1 MITLTLTLNGQPLY
15 IPARWRRVMHGSTI
29 NGYAALIAE
38 VNVPEVVA
46 SRIFN
51 AYGRMEATLTDGFA
65 NELWR
70 GFVEDVEVQG
80 GRVAIRAFGYGRALY
95 HVPYTG
101 FFVATT
107 SGGWRAIT
115 DEMPDVTSERYAID
129 NNNRLYIA
137 LNSGDSSNT
146 ANMGGLWYDLPD
158 GSQTDARH
166 MAFDY
171 ILEPG
176 KDGLEYRLQVRAFNA
191 AYTQLSSTNIATA
204 TTVVS
209 GSATVALPANTKAI
223 AALLFRNSATLHK
236 NTRETGDTYA
246 RLTNLR
252 IAIQSGAVRQST
264 IAATVVAYAQAANPD
279 HIAAGLVD
287 YTAAGIEF
295 GNEIYED
302 ALPIDILR
310 HVTQANGNRF
320 AIWGN
325 AVELFPGDHEGEL
338 LNVRVA
344 DIQYQRSAMNTAT
357 EAYATYRGARIDR
370 AATAVTESDVVTPD
384 RIGARIRRVVG
395 SNSASVSV
403 AEDER
408 DAFLS
413 DMEERLHRVTVQVQM
428 VTNRFGAIVP
438 LENIR
443 AGDVLSFDAID
454 SSVPELVERFV
465 IGRCDYDHEAG
476 TLTAEPLEPVPTLV
490 TLIAAR
496 SARR

>member
-107 SGGWRAIT
+107 SAGWRAIT

-158 GSQTDARH
+158 GSQTDARD

-171 ILEPG
+171 DMAGFPSH
-176 KDGLEYRLQVRAFNA
+176 DYRLEVRALNS
-191 AYTQLSSTNIATA
+191 AYTTLVSAVINTTSATA
-204 TTVVS
+204 S
-209 GSATVALPANTKAI
+209 GSATVALPANTQAI
-223 AALLFRNSATLHK
+223 AVLFYRNSATPHE
-236 NTRETGDTYA
+236 NTGDTGDIYA

-252 IAIQSGAVRQST
+252 VAMQAGEVRQST
-264 IAATVVAYAQAANPD
+264 IAAEVVAYAQAANPD
-279 HIAAGLVD
+279 HITGLVD

-302 ALPIDILR
+302 TLPIDILR

-320 AIWGN
+320 AVWGN

-403 AEDER
+403 ANEER

-454 SSVPELVERFV
+454 SSVPGLVERFV